1 MAIADDSPGYDFY
14 LTFHAQQSVD
24 ELPDKGKLA
33 FALLREE
40 LFADPTAANR
50 YVTDASGIPGYVDGD
65 HVMIFG
71 GLTAVYRFVNRL
83 TVEVLA
89 VEIRPLLRQG

>member
-1 MAIADDSPGYDFY
+1 MAIDDDNPGYDFF
-14 LTFHAQQSVD
+14 LTDHAQQSVD
-24 ELPDKGKLA
+24 QLPTKGKHA

-40 LFADPTAANR
+40 LFADPTTANR

-71 GLTAVYRFVNRL
+71 GLTAVYRFASRW

-89 VEIRPLLRQG
+89 VEIRPLLR